1 MADCFPVARRL
12 LLGQLGSGVFG
23 TFLLPAAVHQAMAK
37 PAARV
42 ASAKQ
47 PTPGQAPQSAPLV
60 MLDPGHGG
68 KDPGAIGV
76 SGTYEKHVALST
88 AMELQRQLTAGGHY
102 RVALT
107 RARDVFIPLDERVAR
122 AQERGAS
129 LFVSM
134 HADALNDH
142 QVRGALADGVHAGQA
157 VPGDVLAGPEV
168 DDLPVAEEGRKLAA
182 VARLGGGDCRELTSH
197 VLKSRRDRA
206 VHIDISHGISSL
218 SRW

>member
-1 MADCFPVARRL
+1 MAQAATKPAPPAAARR
-12 LLGQLGSGVFG
+12 SGARP
-23 TFLLPAAVHQAMAK
+23 LP
-37 PAARV
+37 
-42 ASAKQ
+42 
-47 PTPGQAPQSAPLV
+47 PLV

-134 HADALNDH
+134 HADALYDH
-142 QVRGALADGVHAGQA
+142 QV
-157 VPGDVLAGPEV
+157 
-168 DDLPVAEEGRKLAA
+168 
-182 VARLGGGDCRELTSH
+182 
-197 VLKSRRDRA
+197 
-206 VHIDISHGISSL
+206 
-218 SRW
+218 